1 MKMWKETLRV
11 GLLLGV
17 RQIRHASVWT
27 TGLIIFI
34 MMLTFLNLVAV
45 SGILVGLIEGSVKAY
60 SDQYTGDIFLSTKV
74 GKDSIDQSRS
84 IIAALDTLPGI
95 KGYSARFTQSVR
107 LEANYRERRDPQA
120 LRDTVGTTLAGI
132 NPEIEDAVT
141 NLSDKVI
148 EGEYLTSDDSNYIML
163 GSMNLEQYS
172 PLGQGDEYGF
182 PTLSNVQ
189 IGSRIRVTVGEAT
202 KEYIVK
208 GIVKTKVDQVSMR
221 AFLPEKEFIRLA
233 GRTDLNVNE
242 VAIRV
247 DDIAQAPAVKQS
259 LLDSGIGDTAVV
271 RLSREGL
278 PQFLIDM
285 IATFA
290 MLGNGISSVGLM
302 VSSITIFIVIFVN
315 AITRRKYIGILKG
328 IGVRAGAIELSYVFQ
343 SLLYA
348 LVGSGFA
355 LVIIYGLMVPF
366 FNSHPIDFPFS
377 DGILVAPLG
386 STITKLIILV
396 VSTLIAGYIPAW
408 MIIKRNTLDSILG
421 R

>member
-1 MKMWKETLRV
+1 MWKDTVRV
-11 GLLLGV
+11 GFLLGV
-17 RQIRHASVWT
+17 RQVRHASIWT
-27 TGLIIFI
+27 TGLIIFV

-74 GKDSIDQSRS
+74 GEDDIGGSRS
-84 IIAALDTLPGI
+84 ILATIETIPGI
-95 KGYSARFTQSVR
+95 SGYTARYTEAVT
-107 LEANYRERRDPQA
+107 LEANYRERRDPNA
-120 LRDTVGTTLAGI
+120 LRDMVRTTVSGI

-141 NLSDKVI
+141 VLADKVI
-148 EGEYLTSDDSNYIML
+148 EGEYISSDDTNYVLL

-182 PTLSNVQ
+182 PTLSDVGV
-189 IGSRIRVTVGEAT
+189 GSRIRLTVGDAT

-208 GIVKTKVDQVSMR
+208 GIVKTKVDQISMR
-221 AFLPEKEFIRLA
+221 AFLPEKEFVRLA
-233 GRTDLNVNE
+233 GRTNLNVNE
-242 VAIRV
+242 IAIRAEDV
-247 DDIAQAPAVKQS
+247 AAAPAVKQA
-259 LLDSGIGDTAVV
+259 LLDSGVGKTAVV

-302 VSSITIFIVIFVN
+302 VSSITIFIVVFVN

-328 IGVRAGAIELSYVFQ
+328 IGIRAGAIELSYVFQ
-343 SLLYA
+343 SLLYV
-348 LVGSGFA
+348 LIGSGIA
-355 LVIIYGLMVPF
+355 LAIIYGVLVPL
-366 FNSHPIDFPFS
+366 FNAYPINFPFS
-377 DGILVAPLG
+377 DGILVAPLS

-396 VSTLIAGYIPAW
+396 LSTVIAGYIPAW